1 MGKLVG
7 LELNNFKS
15 YKGIVKVT
23 FGDSNFISVIGPNGS
38 GKSNLMDAISFVLGI
53 NNLQLRSNNLLDLI
67 YISPDSNNNNNSS
80 QSPVSAHVTLLYK
93 KDLNSDKIH
102 ELKRSIN
109 HLGQSSYFIDNDKTT
124 FTEYSNF
131 LNEQKIIIKAKNFLV
146 FQGDIEQI
154 ASQSPNELTKLLEN
168 VSGSIQYA
176 KQYNELNDNLQN
188 LNNLTNESIKNRRRI
203 YQELKNYKENI
214 NKNNQFLKNL
224 QTRDTLIINFQLWQL
239 WQLFENKKKLIDSQ
253 KPISDQIT
261 QINDNLETANERITS
276 LKKNFNIEYS
286 KLIKLKNKFDSNQN
300 KLEKLKFDNNL
311 VHLPKKNLVKKIT
324 NLDNKKVDLNQ
335 LIGSQLKYIE
345 RLNNQLNVVQKT
357 KKKFEEELTNFN
369 QNFNKFK
376 LNDNDLN
383 WYNSLNEIFMFQKNG
398 NKLIDKIS
406 ILQVDKDELNST
418 LKQLT
423 NKIDQINDTII
434 KDLSVNL
441 INHKNKLQS
450 LKTLLNDKNSN
461 NLNNLNKLKFLQT
474 RLETNNKKE
483 FDLNYKL
490 RETLLKIDELN
501 ATQRESNNDKKL
513 RENVISLKRLFPGVK
528 GLVHDLCH
536 PKKDKYAIAVSTVL
550 GKNFNSII
558 VDNLNTAQNCIDYL
572 KKQRSGLAS
581 FIPLDSVENELTIL
595 PNFDINGDYMLA
607 ENAIEYEPAF
617 EKAIQYVCGD
627 SIICDTLEIAK
638 DMKWNKQ
645 IKNKLICLDGS
656 LIHKSGLMTGGSSKD
671 NNNRWDKEHYQSLL
685 TLKDNLL
692 HSIEDITNQ
701 NRNDSILVREL
712 EDNIS
717 SINDEIVSIRTELNQ
732 VTRSVDECNNEINYQ
747 NELINNEF
755 NPKINS
761 LKQKQNEISENISVL
776 ELEKDQIQSVIF
788 KEFNEKLGFT
798 VKEYEKHSNDIVRLQ
813 NKELQQ
819 MQKEIL
825 NVENKLQFENDKLTT
840 MEKRLA
846 KNETNLEQ
854 TKNELGTLEL
864 KEQRQTEQIRQLN
877 EELESQKSDIDKIQ
891 TKIDE
896 SQIEINKVDNEVN
909 ELQLNLNNFR
919 NKENVIN
926 EDIEKMDIERLGILK
941 NCKISNIDIPVNS
954 EVTLADIPITSN
966 ENDALAIS
974 DEIEI
979 LFDKLPKEYKHNSI
993 KSIRKE
999 FDDKIKDINQALEVA
1014 QPNAHAAERF
1024 NEAQERFE
1032 VVDNETESLKTQE
1045 RKIHDQFLK
1054 IKKKRTDLFNA
1065 TFDHVSKHLE
1075 VIYRELTR
1083 DPNSSAQLAGGS
1095 ASLTVE
1101 DEDEPF
1107 NGGIKYHA
1115 TPPLKRFK
1123 DMEYLSG
1130 GEKTI
1135 AALALLFAINSYHQ
1149 SPFFVL
1155 DEIDAALDIVN
1166 VERIA
1171 TYIRRHGNPDLQFIV
1186 ISLKNN
1192 MFEKSD
1198 ALVGVYRQQEENASR
1213 IVTLD
1218 LSQYSD

>member
-1 MGKLVG
+1 MGKLLG

-15 YKGIVKVT
+15 YKGLVKIN

-53 NNLQLRSNNLLDLI
+53 NNLQLRSSKLLDLI
-67 YISPDSNNNNNSS
+67 YMGSNTPRNNESN
-80 QSPVSAHVTLLYK
+80 SAHVTLFYK
-93 KDLNSDKIH
+93 KDINSDTIFQ
-102 ELKRSIN
+102 LKRSIN
-109 HLGQSSYFIDNDKTT
+109 YLGQSFYFINDEKIS
-124 FTEYSNF
+124 FTDYSSF
-131 LNEQKIIIKAKNFLV
+131 LNEQKIILKAKNFLV

-154 ASQSPNELTKLLEN
+154 ASQSPKELTKLLEN

-176 KQYNELNDNLQN
+176 DQYNELNDSLQN
-188 LNNLTNESIKNRRRI
+188 LNNLTNESIRNRRRI

-214 NKNNQFLKNL
+214 NKNNQYLKNL
-224 QTRDTLIINFQLWQL
+224 RIRDTLIVNFQLWQL
-239 WQLFENKKKLIDSQ
+239 WQLYENKKKLIDSQ
-253 KPISDQIT
+253 KPISDQIY
-261 QINDNLETANERITS
+261 QANENLETINDKIKSIKED
-276 LKKNFNIEYS
+276 FNIEYG
-286 KLIKLKNKFDSNQN
+286 KLIKLKNSFDSNKN
-300 KLEKLKFDNNL
+300 KLEKLQFDNNL
-311 VHLPKKNLVKKIT
+311 IHLPKKTLTKKICS
-324 NLDNKKVDLNQ
+324 LDNKNIDLQ
-335 LIGSQLKYIE
+335 QQIDVQSEYIE
-345 RLNNQLNVVQKT
+345 KLNNQLKVVQRT
-357 KKKFEEELTNFN
+357 KGKFEDELS
-369 QNFNKFK
+369 NFNKNFNKYK
-376 LNDNDLN
+376 LNNDDLN
-383 WYNSLNEIFMFQKNG
+383 WYNSLNEIFLFQRNG
-398 NKLIDKIS
+398 NKLIDKIA
-406 ILQVDKDELNST
+406 ILKVDKDETISKI
-418 LKQLT
+418 KQFT
-423 NKIDQINDTII
+423 SKIEHINDTII
-434 KDLSVNL
+434 KDLNMNL
-441 INHKNKLQS
+441 SNHKNKLQT

-474 RLETNNKKE
+474 QLETNNKKE

-536 PKKDKYAIAVSTVL
+536 PKKDRFAIAVSTVL
-550 GKNFNSII
+550 GRNFNSII

-572 KKQRSGLAS
+572 KKQRSGSAS

-595 PNFDINGDYMLA
+595 PNFDNSGNYMLA
-607 ENAIEYEPAF
+607 KNAIEYEPIF

-627 SIICDTLEIAK
+627 SIICDNLEIAK
-638 DMKWNKQ
+638 DLKWNKK

-656 LIHKSGLMTGGSSKD
+656 LIHKSGLMTGGASKN
-671 NNNRWDKEHYQSLL
+671 NNNRWDKEYYQSLL
-685 TLKDNLL
+685 TLKDTLL
-692 HSIEDITNQ
+692 HDIEDISNK
-701 NRNDSILVREL
+701 NRSDSILVREL
-712 EDNIS
+712 EENIS
-717 SINDEIVSIRTELNQ
+717 VINDEIISIRTELNQ
-732 VTRSVDECNNEINYQ
+732 VNRSIDECNNEITYQ
-747 NELINNEF
+747 NELINKEF
-755 NPKINS
+755 NLKINS
-761 LKQKQNEISENISVL
+761 LNEKHDEISKKIET
-776 ELEKDQIQSVIF
+776 LEKEKDELQSIVF
-788 KEFNEKLGFT
+788 KEFNAKLGFS
-798 VKEYEKHSNDIVRLQ
+798 VKEYENHSNEVVRLQ

-819 MQKEIL
+819 LQKELL
-825 NVENKLQFENDKLTT
+825 NIENKLQFEKNKLTT
-840 MEKRLA
+840 MEKRISKNEINLEQA
-846 KNETNLEQ
+846 KNELA
-854 TKNELGTLEL
+854 TLEM
-864 KEQRQTEQIRQLN
+864 KAEKQTEEIDKITK
-877 EELESQKSDIDKIQ
+877 ELEVQKSEIDKIQ

-896 SQIEINKVDNEVN
+896 NQLEINKYEDEIN
-909 ELQLNLNNFR
+909 ELQLTLNNYK
-919 NKENVIN
+919 NKENAIS

-941 NCKISNIDIPVNS
+941 NCKISNIDLPVVS
-954 EVTLADIPITSN
+954 EITLADIPITSN

-974 DEIEI
+974 NDIEIE
-979 LFDKLPKEYKHNSI
+979 FDKLPNNYKQDSI
-993 KSIRKE
+993 KVIKKE
-999 FDDKIKDINQALEVA
+999 FDEKIKDINQVLDVT
-1014 QPNAHAAERF
+1014 QPNAHATERY
-1024 NEAQERFE
+1024 NEAQARFDI
-1032 VVDNETESLKTQE
+1032 VDNETESLKAQE

-1054 IKKKRTDLFNA
+1054 VKKKRKELFNA
-1065 TFDHVSKHLE
+1065 TFNHVSKHLE

-1083 DPNSSAQLAGGS
+1083 DPNSSAQLAGGN

-1107 NGGIKYHA
+1107 NAGIKYHA

-1218 LSQYSD
+1218 LSQYAD